1 MPKGCFKNSKSEG
14 MMKISKELT
23 GLGSTPIH
31 ISELSVVNPLGV
43 FEVDL
48 IIEQVYD
55 TSIQVIKNKF
65 PCSWCEIYGSMAN
78 FV

>member
-1 MPKGCFKNSKSEG
+1 MGTTLQFYLKVVGW
-14 MMKISKELT
+14 
-23 GLGSTPIH
+23 GLNLR

-78 FV
+78 VV